1 MFNGDENKKSP
12 IASKANRLGL
22 LYGWRFA
29 CRAVVPLPAGRRRM
43 PSILYRKFYTLFL
56 LIPSIYI
63 PA

>member
-12 IASKANRLGL
+12 IASTTNRLGL
-22 LYGWRFA
+22 FYGWRLAF
-29 CRAVVPLPAGRRRM
+29 RPVVPLPAGQRRM
-43 PSILYRKFYTLFL
+43 PSILCRKPYTLLL